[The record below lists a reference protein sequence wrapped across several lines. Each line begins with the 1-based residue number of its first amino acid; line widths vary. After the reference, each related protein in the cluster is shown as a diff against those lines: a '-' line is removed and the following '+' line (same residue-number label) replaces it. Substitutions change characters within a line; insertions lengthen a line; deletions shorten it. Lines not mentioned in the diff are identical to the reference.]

1 MMRSDELICAQQTN
15 VSVFILFREEV
26 WQAFRAICMLEY
38 LRFLLLLL
46 FFILDDPGEILA
58 GLSMYFE

>member
-1 MMRSDELICAQQTN
+1 MRSDELIRAQQTN
-15 VSVFILFREEV
+15 VSVFIFTEWGCGGLFC
-26 WQAFRAICMLEY
+26 AICMLEY

-46 FFILDDPGEILA
+46 LFILDDPDEILA

>member
-15 VSVFILFREEV
+15 VSVFILFREGV

-38 LRFLLLLL
+38 LRFLLLL
-46 FFILDDPGEILA
+46 FFILDDPDEILA
-58 GLSMYFE
+58 GLSMSFE